1 MKRLFCLLLCMAMTV
16 SLLAGCGGGEDKTAE
31 EGITLRWY
39 ARISK
44 EADCNEV
51 FEKASAMVKE
61 KLGFNLD
68 IIPLEDYNTKMPV
81 IAASGEDYDIVYT
94 ASAVNNYY
102 QNASDGNFLELDE
115 LLPKHAPTL
124 WAEIE
129 EAVWDSVRAG
139 DGKIYGI
146 PNQQVFARA
155 PGFMIPTQNIE
166 ALGLDVEAMQN
177 WTVADY
183 EEYFKLIKEKT
194 GEYGYFAHAWG
205 GDGAQREGFQLILG
219 SNLPGA
225 IRFNEETD
233 NYEVVNQYDTDE
245 FRNYIKAREKFVK
258 EGLVAPM
265 EVTENDIP
273 KYATA
278 KNGVIPWLITM
289 ATYLPGCEAN
299 VKSTYGFDVTVVTKS
314 EALLTSY
321 GTTAT
326 MAAINADTRYPE
338 ESVKFLEFLNTN
350 AEFYNLIT
358 FGIEGKHYTKID
370 DNYIEKST
378 ENPYSQPGW
387 AIGNTFNAYL
397 LEGQPVTLAE
407 DTKKINSEAKVSPI
421 LGFIPEQDSL
431 KVEVANCKAVL
442 EEYLSVLEQGVVNV
456 DEIYATFIEKLKSAG
471 VDKIISEL
479 NKQLDAWEASKK

>member
-1 MKRLFCLLLCMAMTV
+1 MKRIFCLLLCMAMTV
-16 SLLAGCGGGEDKTAE
+16 TLLAGCGGEEKTAGDE
-31 EGITLRWY
+31 ITLRWY
-39 ARISK
+39 ARINK
-44 EADCNEV
+44 EADCDEV

-61 KLGFNLD
+61 NLGFNID

-115 LLPKHAPTL
+115 LLPEFAPTL
-124 WAEIE
+124 WNDIE
-129 EAVWDSVRAG
+129 ESVWDSVRAS

-146 PNQQVFARA
+146 PNQQIFARA
-155 PGFMIPTQNIE
+155 PGFLIPTQNIE
-166 ALGLDVEAMQN
+166 VLGLDVEAMQN

-183 EEYFKLIKEKT
+183 EEYFRLIKEKT
-194 GEYGYFAHAWG
+194 GEYGYFAHAWN
-205 GDGAQREGFQLILG
+205 GDGAQREGFQLIFG

-225 IRFNEETD
+225 IRYNDEAF
-233 NYEVVNQYDTDE
+233 EVVNQYETPE
-245 FRNYIKAREKFVK
+245 FENYIKARAKFVND
-258 EGLVAPM
+258 GLVAPM

-273 KYATA
+273 KYATP

-299 VKSTYGFDVTVVTKS
+299 YKTNYGFDVTVVTRS

-326 MAAINADTRYPE
+326 MAAVNADTRYPE

-350 AEFYNLIT
+350 KEFYNLIT

-370 DNYIEKST
+370 DNYIQKST
-378 ENPYSQPGW
+378 ENPYSQPAW

-397 LEGQPVTLAE
+397 LEGQPLTLAE

-421 LGFIPEQDSL
+421 LGFIPDQDSL
-431 KVEVANCKAVL
+431 KVEVASCKAVL
-442 EEYLSVLEQGVVNV
+442 EEYLSVLDQGIV
-456 DEIYATFIEKLKSAG
+456 DVDGTYATFIEKLKSAG
-471 VDKIISEL
+471 VDKIIESL
-479 NKQLDAWEASKK
+479 NKQLAEWKANNKQ